1 MIDDIKIYDSKDEE
15 LTKGLNTQSAP
26 PPPPP
31 IKTKYLYTPHK
42 LRLHTKAPS
51 PLSNVKPFYL

>member
-31 IKTKYLYTPHK
+31 IKTK
-42 LRLHTKAPS
+42 
-51 PLSNVKPFYL
+51 